1 MLAMASSSLAFVQP
15 TLPAQVSDEEYLA
28 YKAIVTLYGSIY
40 VISCILVLYFSN
52 KHTEYLSMNIK
63 NLHYNSAQPVPGH

>member
-28 YKAIVTLYGSIY
+28 YKAIVTLYGSIS
-40 VISCILVLYFSN
+40 VISCTFCPLFL
-52 KHTEYLSMNIK
+52 
-63 NLHYNSAQPVPGH
+63 